1 MNAGIKTEFC
11 ELAPTSWL
19 RSRTTSCNFLN
30 LPRYVVVTLNNNN
43 MIAIISEAWDIKA
56 EVSFSEYNHKTK
68 KRVSVDRQL
77 TSTHKTLIM
86 RAIDSTDCGE
96 FLCERVGDVE
106 LSGYF
111 SLIQD

>member
-1 MNAGIKTEFC
+1 MNTETKTEFC
-11 ELAPTSWL
+11 ELAP
-19 RSRTTSCNFLN
+19 TSCNFLN

-43 MIAIISEAWDIKA
+43 MIAIISEAWEIKA

-68 KRVSVDRQL
+68 KRISVDRQL
-77 TSTHKTLIM
+77 TSAHKTLIM

-96 FLCERVGDVE
+96 FLCERVGDIE
-106 LSGYF
+106 LSGHF